1 MFGQKTLRQFIAVAE
16 ELNFRRAAQR
26 LHMTQPPLTQ
36 SIQRLEAQIG
46 LQLFDRSQSRVSLTP
61 AGAALLDEAR
71 LLLSQ
76 TDKAIETA
84 RRAESGLTSLLR
96 VSFVPSV
103 GQHLLPDIVLA
114 FRRDNPAAHL
124 ELTAQTTSQQ
134 LEALRRGAIDLAIV
148 VSPADRL
155 ASDGISYERLT
166 RAGVCAA
173 VPAGHPLAHRR
184 RLQLAELANQPFVL
198 MPAAHSPAFM
208 GSIYAAC
215 SQAGFM
221 PRVVQEAS
229 PIQAVLAMV
238 ACGVGVSLVP
248 DAVRGEGRDTLRFI
262 PLTRRP
268 RLDYELSAAWLP
280 GTETPVLKQFVALA
294 KALGRLAGRGVRGE
308 GEAG

>member
-1 MFGQKTLRQFIAVAE
+1 MFGQKSLRQFIAVAE

-36 SIQRLEAQIG
+36 GIQRLEAQLG
-46 LQLFDRSQSRVSLTP
+46 LQLFDRSQPRVRLTA

-71 LLLSQ
+71 VLLSQ
-76 TDKAIETA
+76 TEKAIETA
-84 RRAESGLTSLLR
+84 RRAERGLTSLLR

-114 FRRDNPAAHL
+114 FRRDHPAAHL
-124 ELTAQTTSQQ
+124 ELTAQTSSQQ
-134 LEALRRGAIDLAIV
+134 LEGLRRGTVDVAII
-148 VSPADRL
+148 VSPAERL
-155 ASDGISYERLT
+155 ATDGLGYELLT

-173 VPAGHPLAHRR
+173 LPAAHPLARRR
-184 RLQLAELANQPFVL
+184 RLRLEELAHEPFVL

-208 GSIYAAC
+208 GSIYSAC
-215 SQAGFM
+215 SKAGFM

-248 DAVRGEGRDTLRFI
+248 DAARLDGRDAVRFVS
-262 PLTRRP
+262 LVHRP
-268 RLDYELSAAWLP
+268 RLDYELSAVWLR
-280 GTETPVLKQFVALA
+280 GTETPILRQFVALA
-294 KALGRLAGRGVRGE
+294 RTRARQRADN
-308 GEAG
+308 AA